1 MAIGAHTFLKA
12 ELFWSFFTHAHTHR
26 RTLAAHWTA
35 SAVGSIASVLA
46 CKNITHAKIYT
57 HIKRRKKRVASR
69 RETSDA
75 TNAPASVG
83 KKKKQKNGKD
93 MGLMQ
98 RGWGPY
104 YQWGGQGTDFPQR
117 QGVVK
122 KCWLTYK
129 EIYLLIFPGFGP
141 SQTSQLMPT
150 TQMHAHWLRCRL
162 AGLLPS

>member
-83 KKKKQKNGKD
+83 KKKKQKKWKGYGVNATGVGALLS
-93 MGLMQ
+93 M
-98 RGWGPY
+98 RGPGNRFPAAAR
-104 YQWGGQGTDFPQR
+104 GDEKMLAHIQGNL
-117 QGVVK
+117 
-122 KCWLTYK
+122 LTHLPRLWAQPD
-129 EIYLLIFPGFGP
+129 ITINAH
-141 SQTSQLMPT
+141 
-150 TQMHAHWLRCRL
+150 HANARTL
-162 AGLLPS
+162 AAL